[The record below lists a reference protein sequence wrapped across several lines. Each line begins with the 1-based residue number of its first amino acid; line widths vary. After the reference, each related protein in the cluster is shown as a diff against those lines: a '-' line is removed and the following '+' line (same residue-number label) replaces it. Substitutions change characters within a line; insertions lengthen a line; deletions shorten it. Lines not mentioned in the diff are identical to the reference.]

1 MLSILQNALAFL
13 NEIVIFTAERRTT
26 SHIDP
31 PPSYEDVIKVTLQPD
46 PTNPSGSTSDRSSET
61 TDSDAIERSV
71 IVSQADDPSGCQPP
85 SYQEAVAASMTSI
98 VIDEVPPSYDE
109 PNVKRCEG
117 VTTIHI
123 E

>member
-1 MLSILQNALAFL
+1 MIDIIKRASFL
-13 NEIVIFTAERRTT
+13 ERYCFFSAERRAT

-31 PPSYEDVIKVTLQPD
+31 PPSYDDVIKVTLQPD

-61 TDSDAIERSV
+61 TESDVIERSV
-71 IVSQADDPSGCQPP
+71 IVSQADDLSGCQPP
-85 SYQEAVAASMTSI
+85 SYQEAVAASMTSL

-109 PNVKRCEG
+109 PNVKRSEG
-117 VTTIHI
+117 VTTIQI